1 MLVILALV
9 VAALV
14 SQQPETLS
22 LLGEPLY
29 PLPLSK
35 SDRAQADETLRAAH
49 AAYENEPN
57 AVANVLALARAHL
70 AFGRVGDAI
79 EILTHGLEANA
90 DDPQLLRDRGRGYIL
105 IRKFDIAQRDLRK
118 SAEKVPEANCDLA
131 LAQYLAGAFPHA
143 QASYAHCKA
152 PGVFGYLS
160 ARRAGATAERRYEE
174 AGDDVDEAGSA
185 PFSAHTADGL
195 VEDVVTGAAQAGAD
209 DALGVERREA
219 PRLEALGEREHVL
232 VAERLLQLSQ
242 GAESED
248 EDVRRTVEEGL
259 DLAAVG
265 IGHGSGDPNSLSPCL
280 FGYGRGLR
288 VRCGSITLASEQ
300 AAAPPPDLSLDSA
313 GELTFAAA

>member
-49 AAYENEPN
+49 AAYEKDPN

-79 EILTHGLEANA
+79 EIVTHGLEANA
-90 DDPQLLRDRGRGYIL
+90 DDPQLLRERGRGYIL

-118 SAEKVPEANCDLA
+118 SAEKAPEANCDLA

-143 QASYAHCKA
+143 QASYAHCKD

-160 ARRAGATAERRYEE
+160 ARRAGATAERPPVARPQTGPEE
-174 AGDDVDEAGSA
+174 IRMPGSPAPQKEKARPPLATDYLDAAELLIAGKKDEATSRLKDIVQKHRRGEWMDPA
-185 PFSAHTADGL
+185 YIAAEADYAR
-195 VEDVVTGAAQAGAD
+195 VYKP
-209 DALGVERREA
+209 
-219 PRLEALGEREHVL
+219 PRKKKK
-232 VAERLLQLSQ
+232 
-242 GAESED
+242 
-248 EDVRRTVEEGL
+248 
-259 DLAAVG
+259 
-265 IGHGSGDPNSLSPCL
+265 
-280 FGYGRGLR
+280 
-288 VRCGSITLASEQ
+288 
-300 AAAPPPDLSLDSA
+300 
-313 GELTFAAA
+313 